1 MKDNFIKY
9 LLILINIILVIWCS
23 LLTWKQITYIPTD
36 IAQLS
41 VRALF
46 DDFLKEQA
54 TNSEPATS
62 EANMAAY
69 SRELEVILKDLS
81 EKENVI
87 ILVSEA
93 VLSDHVVDITPE
105 IKAILKRRLKKRAAF
120 KDSGQMERG
129 DD

>member
-9 LLILINIILVIWCS
+9 LLILTNIILVIWCS
-23 LLTWKQITYIPTD
+23 LLIWKQITFIPTD

-54 TNSEPATS
+54 NSEPAAS

-93 VLSDHVVDITPE
+93 VLSDHVADITPE
-105 IKAILKRRLKKRAAF
+105 IKAILKRRLKERTGS
-120 KDSGQMERG
+120 KDSAQMERG

>member
-9 LLILINIILVIWCS
+9 LLILTNIILVVWCS

-54 TNSEPATS
+54 NSEPATS

-93 VLSDHVVDITPE
+93 VLSDHVADITPE
-105 IKAILKRRLKKRAAF
+105 IKAILKRRLKERTGF
-120 KDSGQMERG
+120 KDSAQMERG